1 MRIVRRI
8 AARVATRL
16 ALGFAILAGGLGA
29 AGAAGAAP
37 ALWVVKS
44 DHAQIY
50 LFGTLHALTPAAKGW
65 RTPLYDKVYAEAQ
78 TLWFE
83 TDVAG
88 ADPAE
93 LNNIVARY
101 GTDPIR
107 GLSQK
112 LKPAQ
117 VEDLRHT
124 ADLSRIDH
132 LRPWAAALML
142 SMQPVTAGGASP
154 EAGADIT
161 ITRAARANSKSVK
174 FFESLEDQAR
184 LFADLPEPAEVRYL
198 ADVLRERTHPRRR
211 LAPKEPLERAW
222 LDGDLTRL
230 GPALIGEM
238 KANNPALYQALLKR
252 RNELWAERLEKELA
266 VGSKVE
272 LVNVG
277 ALHMVGDD
285 GLPALLKA
293 RGYTVERIQ

>member
-1 MRIVRRI
+1 M
-8 AARVATRL
+8 AAVL
-16 ALGFAILAGGLGA
+16 FGGLGA

-44 DHAQIY
+44 DHARIY
-50 LFGTLHALTPAAKGW
+50 LFGTLHALSPAAAKTW
-65 RTPLYDKVYAEAQ
+65 RTPLYDEVYGKAQ

-83 TDVAG
+83 TDVEG
-88 ADPAE
+88 ADPGA
-93 LNNIVARY
+93 LQNLVARY
-101 GTDPIR
+101 GVDPDR
-107 GLSQK
+107 ALSQK
-112 LKPAQ
+112 LKPDQ
-117 VEDLRHT
+117 VDELRHT
-124 ADLSRIDH
+124 ADITRIDH

-142 SMQPVTAGGASP
+142 SMDQVLAGGAK
-154 EAGADIT
+154 ADDGADIT
-161 ITRAARANSKSVK
+161 ITRSARANSKSVK

-184 LFADLPEPAEVRYL
+184 LFADLPEPAEVKYL
-198 ADVLRERTHPRRR
+198 ADVLKERTHPHRG

-230 GPALIGEM
+230 GPALAGEM
-238 KANNPALYQALLKR
+238 KTNNPALYNALLKR

-277 ALHMVGDD
+277 ALHLVGDD
-285 GLPALLKA
+285 SLPALLKA

>member
-1 MRIVRRI
+1 MGLFRVI
-8 AARVATRL
+8 AAVVA
-16 ALGFAILAGGLGA
+16 IVAGGLGG

-50 LFGTLHALTPAAKGW
+50 LFGTLHALSPAAARW
-65 RTPLYDKVYAEAQ
+65 RTPLYDQVYSKAQ

-83 TDVAG
+83 TDVEG
-88 ADPAE
+88 ADPAAVQN
-93 LNNIVARY
+93 LVARY
-101 GTDPIR
+101 GIDPER

-112 LKPAQ
+112 LPAPE
-117 VEDLRHT
+117 VETLRHA
-124 ADLSRIDH
+124 ADLARIDH

-142 SMQPVTAGGASP
+142 SMQPVLSQGARP
-154 EAGADIT
+154 EAGADIAM
-161 ITRAARANSKSVK
+161 TRTARQAAKPVK
-174 FFESLEDQAR
+174 FFETLEDQAR

-198 ADVLRERTHPRRR
+198 ADVLKARAGGGHRR
-211 LAPKEPLERAW
+211 LTRAEPMEEAW
-222 LDGDLTRL
+222 LNGDLARL
-230 GPALIGEM
+230 GPALVGEM

-252 RNELWAERLEKELA
+252 RNEQWAEALERELA
-266 VGSKVE
+266 TGAKVE

-285 GLPALLKA
+285 GLPARLKA